1 MKNRACGL
9 LLAGLVLMAGL
20 MQAQSEEALADE
32 YFQKGEFEK
41 AAAEYGKR
49 LKKSEEETS
58 IAWPLMNRYITSLTK
73 SKRGDEADKQ
83 LKKWA
88 KVNGPV
94 KAQALVLLASRIRDN
109 SNDTTASKKL
119 YEQAYEYSKNDPVRV
134 ARLGELL
141 IDVGATDQAIQ
152 ALQRAQSLTNDRTVM
167 AEELGTLY
175 RSKNNLSG
183 WIETLLPLAERAD
196 QRERVQAAFQGVINT
211 KDEPELEKVLYAQVQ
226 KTPESIATNEM
237 LTWYYLQKQKFSRA
251 LLQEKAMD
259 KRLKL
264 AGAKVFELAG
274 LSMTNKEYRTA
285 IDAYEYI
292 ITNYAQGTFYPYA
305 RRMIVNAREEQIKNT
320 YPVEKTE
327 IRQLIQA
334 YQRVLSDVGVTPKT
348 LDALRSSANLY
359 ANYLDEKDSAIVLLD
374 QAIAMGKNDQ
384 QFVDKCKLDK
394 GDVYLLKNEPWESTL
409 LYSQVEK
416 SEKDDLLGYEAKL
429 RNAKLHYYKGDF
441 TLAKSVLDVLKM
453 ATTREIANDA
463 EQLSMLILDNTG
475 LDSTENAM
483 RDYAAIDLLLFQNKL
498 VEASAQVDVMLK
510 KYEQHTLADELRWLQ
525 AKIQL
530 KQNKVDDALLN
541 LKTIVDKY
549 PMDILADDALYE
561 EAKVVDERKKDNAAA
576 LKLYEQL
583 LTSYPGSI
591 FAADARKRIRQ
602 LRGDVVN

>member
-9 LLAGLVLMAGL
+9 LFAGLLFLTGL
-20 MQAQSEEALADE
+20 VKAQSEEALADE

-41 AAAEYGKR
+41 AAAEYSKR
-49 LKKSEEETS
+49 MRRADEETS
-58 IAWPLMNRYITSLTK
+58 IAWPLMNRYVTSLTK
-73 SKRGDEADKQ
+73 TKRADEADKQ

-94 KAQALVLLASRIRDN
+94 RVQALVLLASRSRDTGR
-109 SNDTTASKKL
+109 DTTVSNKL
-119 YEQAYEYSKNDPVRV
+119 YDQAYEYSKNDPIRI

-152 ALQRAQSLTNDRTVM
+152 ALQRAQTITNDRTVM
-167 AEELGTLY
+167 AEDLATLY
-175 RSKNNLSG
+175 RSKNNLSA
-183 WIETLLPLAERAD
+183 WIETLLPLAERND
-196 QRERVQAAFQGVINT
+196 QRERVQGAFLTVINT
-211 KDEPELEKVLYAQVQ
+211 KDEPLLEKVLYAEVQ
-226 KTPESIATNEM
+226 KSPESMATNDM

-259 KRLKL
+259 KRMKL

-274 LSMTNKEYRTA
+274 LAMTNKEYKTA
-285 IDAYEYI
+285 VEAYEYI
-292 ITNYAQGTFYPYA
+292 ITNHPQGAFYPYA
-305 RRMIVNAREEQIKNT
+305 RRMLVNAREEQVKNT
-320 YPVEKTE
+320 YPVEKAD
-327 IRQLIQA
+327 IRQLIRA
-334 YQRVLSDVGVTPKT
+334 YQRVLTEVGVTPKT

-359 ANYLDEKDSAIVLLD
+359 ANYLDEKDSAIIMLD
-374 QAIAMGKNDQ
+374 QAIAMGKSDQ

-429 RNAKLHYYKGDF
+429 RNAKLYYYKGDF
-441 TLAKSVLDVLKM
+441 TVAKGVLDVLKM

-498 VEASAQVDVMLK
+498 DEASAQVDVMLK
-510 KYEQHTLADELRWLQ
+510 KYAQHTLADELRWLQ

-530 KQNKVDDALLN
+530 KQNKIDDALLN
-541 LKTIVDKY
+541 LKTIVEKY

-561 EAKVVDERKKDNAAA
+561 EAKIVDERKKDNAAA

-583 LTSYPGSI
+583 LTAYPGSI
-591 FAADARKRIRQ
+591 FAAESRKRIRQ